1 MATTS
6 NLSSIIRF
14 YAEKQNSPFIDF
26 KNFCIYIKKY
36 AEHHLEEQGEL
47 VKYLG
52 DPAATVIAE
61 LQGLSEKKIAAL
73 STINNK
79 RVIISLT
86 YFAVMYAQLFKKMLE
101 DPAIPYP
108 TTQDAPKNFPVNAF
122 EKVSIRDYITSLTVD
137 HNAKSTQLFILEF
150 SKQLPPMIMPACV
163 PLNVIMETAQQ
174 KIRKILSGE
183 EFRDYYLKKL
193 RSTNPTKELAIQS
206 FFQNYIIQPEHNFKD
221 VSDGD
226 EYYLWAQLCYYI
238 KQDFEKVQ
246 DKTADDVKILQ
257 AVEISEVYNS
267 YLKQKFQDSRKRDE
281 ALRQLELELAKAP
294 YFFSM
299 NQILKFQDNAGHLL
313 YGQFSQE
320 DLQEFIRKMTTEG
333 NANELPPLVIF
344 KTDSTKYYIY
354 KQKVLQLTI
363 RLCNEAHDA
372 IEQTLVKKWYSSL
385 LDYKKLPEMTNSA
398 AFERALEILVQEKS
412 PVLWGLLTANFM
424 TLLPYEK
431 EVDPESTSFHIFN
444 NGKLI
449 PLSDLLMVNNEQ
461 IYSKARARLP
471 VTYTI
476 PILSWIMS
484 LINANKKKKVAS
496 EKTKI
501 IKNDLED
508 SILNDTE
515 LPQHAKASSSGKKQ
529 SKTSALSNKAK
540 DIAKELIPEGS
551 TIDRELDYLCKEW
564 NMMLTKENKEHL
576 TEDVNSLIR
585 DYTRKVTRTLTAT
598 TFTKERI
605 ENLAVSLART
615 PSMQKIKN
623 QEAITEYIQLYMLR
637 LVTNFEQ

>member
-14 YAEKQNSPFIDF
+14 YADKQNSPFIEF
-26 KNFCIYIKKY
+26 KAFCAYIKKY
-36 AEHHLEEQGEL
+36 AEHHIEEQGEL

-52 DPAATVIAE
+52 DPAATVLAE
-61 LQGLSEKKIAAL
+61 LQGLTEKKIAIL
-73 STINNK
+73 TSINNK
-79 RVIISLT
+79 RFIISIS
-86 YFAVMYAQLFKKMLE
+86 YFAAIYSQLFKKMLAE
-101 DPAIPYP
+101 PSIPYP
-108 TTQDAPKNFPVNAF
+108 TTQDVPKNFPLTILDKIHV
-122 EKVSIRDYITSLTVD
+122 RDYIPSIAAE
-137 HNAKSTQLFILEF
+137 HNPKSTQLFVIEF
-150 SKQLPPMIMPACV
+150 SKELPGMILPACV

-193 RSTNPTKELAIQS
+193 RSTNPSKELAIQS

-221 VSDGD
+221 VTDGD

-238 KQDFEKVQ
+238 KQDFDKIQ
-246 DKTADDVKILQ
+246 DKTADDIKILH
-257 AVEISEVYNS
+257 AIEISEVYNS
-267 YLKQKFQDSRKRDE
+267 YLKQKFQDSHKRDE

-344 KTDSTKYYIY
+344 KTDTTKYFIY
-354 KQKVLQLTI
+354 KQKVLPLTI
-363 RLCNEAHDA
+363 RLCNEAHDS
-372 IEQTLVKKWYSSL
+372 IEQSLIKKWYAVL
-385 LDYKKLPEMTNSA
+385 LDFKKLPEMTESA
-398 AFERALEILVQEKS
+398 AFERTLETIVQEKS

-431 EVDPESTSFHIFN
+431 EVDPESTDFHIFN

-449 PLSDLLMVNNEQ
+449 PLSDLLMVSNTQ
-461 IYSKARARLP
+461 ILSKAKSRLP
-471 VTYTI
+471 VMYSI

-484 LINANKKKKVAS
+484 LIHANKKNKAAT

-501 IKNDLED
+501 VTNTLED

-515 LPQHAKASSSGKKQ
+515 LPSSSTSSSGKHK
-529 SKTSALSNKAK
+529 SKTAALSNKAK
-540 DIAKELIPEGS
+540 DIAKEIIPEGS
-551 TIDRELDYLCKEW
+551 TLDRELNYLEKEW
-564 NMMLTKENKEHL
+564 NMMLTKENKENL

-585 DYTRKVTRTLTAT
+585 DYTRKVIRTLSANS
-598 TFTKERI
+598 FTKDRI
-605 ENLAVSLART
+605 ENLAVTLART

-623 QEAITEYIQLYMLR
+623 QEALTEYIQLYMLR
-637 LVTNFEQ
+637 LVTNFDK